1 MTQIISDVQQQRVEQ
16 GLFIEVTI
24 EATVLRFTTGF
35 ETRTYNGNTY
45 NPLGQF
51 LGISDIQ
58 NTISNT
64 SDEMTISLSAVNNQY
79 LPDILTRQIKGG
91 EVKIYRYFLNRGLY
105 QASNTYNVYT
115 RFIGVITN
123 YAISEDIDTDGVGT
137 NINYT
142 ISLICSS
149 IFGVLDSRIS
159 GRRTNQQDY
168 QTYYN
173 ETYITNNIT
182 TDPSMNRVIKLFDE
196 KFDFGL
202 PYKPQGQS
210 TVQNTM
216 ESAPPDP
223 NDIRD
228 AG

>member
-1 MTQIISDVQQQRVEQ
+1 MTQIISNVQQQGVEQ

-24 EATVLRFTTGF
+24 ETTVLRFTTGF
-35 ETRTYNGNTY
+35 ESRTYNGNTY

-51 LGISDIQ
+51 LGVSDIQ

-64 SDEMTISLSAVNNQY
+64 SDEMTISLSGVNNQY
-79 LPDILTRQIKGG
+79 LPDILTKQIKGG
-91 EVKIYRYFLNRGLY
+91 EVKIYRYFLSRSLSSQSY
-105 QASNTYNVYT
+105 SVFP

-123 YAISEDIDTDGVGT
+123 YAISEDIDTDGAGT

-168 QTYYN
+168 QKYYN
-173 ETYITNNIT
+173 ETYITTNIT
-182 TDPSMNRVIKLFDE
+182 SDPSMNRVIKLFDE
-196 KFDFGL
+196 KFDFGM

-210 TVQNTM
+210 TSQNII
-216 ESAPPDP
+216 ESQPLDP
-223 NDIRD
+223 NDIRE